1 MKRLRIF
8 QILFIGMILSCSVIN
23 CAKQYGIK
31 QLTKQTKQL
40 HIDESNT
47 TDSDSEY
54 TSSSD
59 SESDPEVHYD
69 HCDPILAKIFNH
81 SPVTLSDVEY
91 WPEFHEAYEG
101 IYVRGEGY
109 CIVKKSESDDS
120 DCESTSDD
128 DDSDSE
134 NESEDN
140 YDSDSEDE
148 DEYRY
153 PGHPA
158 LVFPKRYAGH
168 RCLVFYRGIHFERN
182 TFSKKARSRFRRSNE
197 ARQPIFS
204 SGAFELANAKPT
216 DENLNRKI
224 RRLKRHGRII
234 KNHIS
239 AMKRLKRRVLQQKYT
254 NQYDQFIRSIQSNK
268 KLPSNRN
275 PQVSTGEEIRH
286 PLKYGCGLKFLGV
299 DARKLKP
306 EYNVNGKPKHPYLG
320 KMYII
325 IAKTDDLP
333 ALDPY
338 FVVHG
343 HAQGYIKIST
353 HFANDILTEREVS
366 FPGFIPGKHVALSMA
381 VRVPSFE
388 GPYKDFY
395 QQKFGITERSYKITQ
410 TKIKNGTAKINRLID
425 RIINHTSETLV
436 KHVRKTCK
444 KHNIRLVFK
453 DLNDGFANQ
462 LPDIKAAK
470 QMAKQH

>member
-1 MKRLRIF
+1 MKNIRIF
-8 QILFIGMILSCSVIN
+8 QILCISVLLSTS
-23 CAKQYGIK
+23 AIK
-31 QLTKQTKQL
+31 SADPLRHQQN
-40 HIDESNT
+40 HDDIDELIVN
-47 TDSDSEY
+47 
-54 TSSSD
+54 
-59 SESDPEVHYD
+59 VGQ
-69 HCDPILAKIFNH
+69 LN
-81 SPVTLSDVEY
+81 L
-91 WPEFHEAYEG
+91 
-101 IYVRGEGY
+101 GE
-109 CIVKKSESDDS
+109 DQ
-120 DCESTSDD
+120 
-128 DDSDSE
+128 
-134 NESEDN
+134 

-148 DEYRY
+148 DGYEYR
-153 PGHPA
+153 GIPA
-158 LVFPKRYAGH
+158 LNMPAGNAGH
-168 RCLVFYRGIHFERN
+168 ECLAFYRGIHFERN
-182 TFSKKARSRFRRSNE
+182 TFSKEARSRFRRSNE

-204 SGAFELANAKPT
+204 SGAFENAQANPT
-216 DENLNRKI
+216 DRNLNR
-224 RRLKRHGRII
+224 RLLRRHGRQI

-239 AMKRLKRRVLQQKYT
+239 AMNRAHRHVFQQKYT
-254 NQYDQFIRSIQSNK
+254 NQYDQFHRAIQNK
-268 KLPSNRN
+268 NEPAFLNFPSNHN
-275 PQVSTGEEIRH
+275 PQASTSEEARH
-286 PLKYGCGLKFLGV
+286 TCKYSFGIKFLGNG
-299 DARKLKP
+299 ARKLKP
-306 EYNVNGKPKHPYLG
+306 RYNVNGKPKHPYLG